1 MISAA
6 FVKPVKNII
15 PQLSLTM
22 QTLFRWIVRLIASLT
37 IEDCEFYCLPISF
50 RVQPFFTNLLACHQ
64 TSCWWCQSTFLVRG
78 KKHSGI
84 CACSPSHKA
93 KYSCKKLIDFFYFF
107 EGGMTGH

>member
-64 TSCWWCQSTFLVRG
+64 TACWWCQSTFLVRE
-78 KKHSGI
+78 KNTQEFVLALHRT
-84 CACSPSHKA
+84 
-93 KYSCKKLIDFFYFF
+93 KLNILVRN
-107 EGGMTGH
+107 